1 MSKTSLRQQLIKL
14 VSPLYPMA
22 KRWLYHFHG
31 GVFPQYNKS
40 LSLRQPLRSGF
51 MPKQL
56 ILPLQQH
63 MGVPAVPCVQVGDQ
77 VKKYQLIAQ
86 ADKGLSVPVHAPTS
100 GIIIALEQRI
110 LPHASGLTEPCI
122 VIAPDGKD
130 DALTNPLNLSQP
142 PQTITEFKQLLLDAG
157 IVGMGGAGFPTFAKL
172 PNQPGLVQHLIINGA
187 ECEPF
192 ITCDDLL
199 MQTHAVQIIRAA
211 QFIADLFTIPHVVCG
226 IETNKPEAIKA
237 MRQACANTAIEV
249 VEVATV
255 YPMGGQKQLTQELVD
270 IEIPTQKHS
279 IDVGVVMMNVAT
291 LRAITQAIDF
301 GQPLVSRFVTVSGMG
316 LKQPFNIDAL
326 LGTPFNELATLAQ
339 PDPKLDY
346 PLLMGG
352 PMMGFAVA
360 NNEVPVIKTTNC
372 ILANP
377 PQEMQDPM
385 ACIRCGEC
393 AEACPINL
401 LPQQLYWHA
410 KAHEFEKTEQL
421 NLFDCIECG
430 CCSFVCPSR
439 IPLVQYY
446 RHAKAEVRELQAQNA
461 LTEQAKQRHDARL
474 ARLERDKQERE
485 AKMAAKKAAVK
496 QQAAQAETAD
506 KPNSEDNAPMSARE
520 KAIQAAK
527 ARQQAIKTQA
537 EQPVLDKRE
546 AAMAAAKARIAAKKA
561 QTETESDLTTKLG
574 AEQISSELSVED
586 KRKAAMEAAKT
597 RAAAKKAQIEP
608 TNEIAAEPTTKPGV
622 EKVSSEL
629 SVEDKRKAAME
640 AAKARATARK
650 QQMESNNE

>member
-1 MSKTSLRQQLIKL
+1 MSTNSLRNRLIKL
-14 VSPLYPMA
+14 IAPLYPMA

-63 MGVPAVPCVQVGDQ
+63 MGIPAVPCVQIGDR

-100 GIIIALEQRI
+100 GTIIALDQRV
-110 LPHASGLTEPCI
+110 LPHASGLAEPCI

-130 DALTNPLNLSQP
+130 DALTNPLNLQQP
-142 PQTITEFKQLLLDAG
+142 PQTIAEFKQLLLNAG

-192 ITCDDLL
+192 ITCDDVL
-199 MQTHAVQIIRAA
+199 MQTHADDIIRAA
-211 QFIADLFTIPHVVCG
+211 LFIADLFAIPHVVCG

-237 MRQACANTAIEV
+237 MRQACQGSNIEV

-255 YPMGGQKQLTQELVD
+255 YPMGGQKQLTQELVN

-279 IDVGVVMMNVAT
+279 VDVGVVMMNVAT
-291 LRAITQAIDF
+291 LRAITQAIDL

-316 LKQPFNIDAL
+316 LTQPFNIDAL
-326 LGTPFNELATLAQ
+326 LGTPFNELVELAQ
-339 PDPKLDY
+339 PQPKLDY

-360 NNEVPVIKTTNC
+360 QNDVPVIKTTNC
-372 ILANP
+372 VLANP

-410 KAHEFEKTEQL
+410 KAHEFEKAEQL

-446 RHAKAEVRELQAQNA
+446 RHAKAEVRELKAQAA
-461 LTEQAKQRHDARL
+461 LTEQAKQRHDARI
-474 ARLERDKQERE
+474 ARLEREKQERE

-496 QQAAQAETAD
+496 QQAEDAENTV
-506 KPNSEDNAPMSARE
+506 KPNNEDNAPMSARD

-537 EQPVLDKRE
+537 EQPVVDKRQ
-546 AAMAAAKARIAAKKA
+546 AAMEAAKARIAAKKA
-561 QTETESDLTTKLG
+561 AETTTEPTTRPG
-574 AEQISSELSVED
+574 AEQTTTEL
-586 KRKAAMEAAKT
+586 T
-597 RAAAKKAQIEP
+597 
-608 TNEIAAEPTTKPGV
+608 
-622 EKVSSEL
+622 
-629 SVEDKRKAAME
+629 VEDKRKAAME
-640 AAKARATARK
+640 AAKARAAAKKATETTSEPTTRPDAEQTTTELTVEDKRKAAMEAAKARAAAKK
-650 QQMESNNE
+650 QQDSSP

>member
-1 MSKTSLRQQLIKL
+1 MSLRQSLVNLIA
-14 VSPLYPMA
+14 PLYPMA

-31 GVFPQYNKS
+31 GIFPQYNKS

-51 MPKQL
+51 LPKQL

-63 MGVPAVPCVQVGDQ
+63 MGAPAIPCVQVGDL

-100 GIIIALEQRI
+100 GRI
-110 LPHASGLTEPCI
+110 SAIEARTQPHASGLSEICI
-122 VIAPDGKD
+122 IIEPDGLD
-130 DALTNPLNLSQP
+130 TPLDNALGVTQP
-142 PQTITEFKQLLLDAG
+142 PQTIAELKQLILNAG

-172 PNQPGLVQHLIINGA
+172 PNQPGQVHHLIINGA

-199 MQTHAVQIIRAA
+199 MQTQAEPIIAAA
-211 QFIADLFTIPHVVCG
+211 QTLAKLFGIAHVVCG

-237 MRQACANTAIEV
+237 MRQACQNTNIEV

-255 YPMGGQKQLTQELVD
+255 YPMGGQKQLTQELLN

-291 LRAITQAIDF
+291 LRAIYQAMTY
-301 GQPLVSRFVTVSGMG
+301 GQPLVSRYVTVSGMG
-316 LKQPFNIDAL
+316 LQHPFNIDAL
-326 LGTPFNELATLAQ
+326 LGTPFNELVELAQ
-339 PDPKLDY
+339 PQAKLDY

-360 NNEVPVIKTTNC
+360 QNDVPVIKTTNC

-377 PQEMQDPM
+377 PQPAHQPM

-410 KAHEFEKTEQL
+410 KAHEFEQAEKL

-430 CCSFVCPSR
+430 CCSFVCPSH

-446 RHAKAEVRELQAQNA
+446 RHAKAEVRELKAQTA
-461 LTEQAKQRHDARL
+461 LTEQAKQRHDARV
-474 ARLERDKQERE
+474 ARLEREKQERE
-485 AKMAAKKAAVK
+485 AKLAAKKAAVK
-496 QQAAQAETAD
+496 QQAQQTDSEQ
-506 KPNSEDNAPMSARE
+506 KPANEHTPALSARE

-527 ARQQAIKTQA
+527 ARQAATQA
-537 EQPVLDKRE
+537 LNHLDTQDTKTSQANTEQKTDV
-546 AAMAAAKARIAAKKA
+546 KA
-561 QTETESDLTTKLG
+561 
-574 AEQISSELSVED
+574 ELS
-586 KRKAAMEAAKT
+586 
-597 RAAAKKAQIEP
+597 I
-608 TNEIAAEPTTKPGV
+608 
-622 EKVSSEL
+622 
-629 SVEDKRKAAME
+629 EDKRKAAME
-640 AAKARATARK
+640 AAKARAAAKKANHQGTQDTKTSQANTEQKADGKAELSIEDKRKAAMEAAKARAAAKK
-650 QQMESNNE
+650 QQRESNNE